1 MIKSLY
7 IVKLGGSSI
16 TDKNTPYKARKNV
29 IQSLAQEIKKS
40 GTKNGLIIAHGSG
53 SFGHTSA
60 AKFGGKKG
68 YKSKIGI
75 ATVSADAARINQIV
89 TDILVL
95 EGLPA
100 VSLSPMSMIIAKNG
114 KLESNFFGVIEEV
127 LKQGLIP
134 VVYGD
139 VIWDKVWKSTIFSG
153 EKTISEI
160 ALFLMKKGYKVEK
173 VIELSQTNGVYDSN
187 GKTVEKIDSKNFN
200 KIGVSFTKSGRMD
213 VTGGMKH
220 KVEVALDLSK
230 KGINTLIIS
239 GQNSKDLGKALREQK
254 VKGTLISL

>member
-29 IQSLAQEIKKS
+29 IQNLAQEIKKS
-40 GTKNGLIIAHGSG
+40 GAKNGLIIAHGSG

-60 AKFGGKKG
+60 TKFGGKKG

-89 TDILVL
+89 TDIFVQ
-95 EGLPA
+95 EGLPV

-114 KLESNFFGVIEEV
+114 KLDSSFFRVIEEV

-139 VIWDKVWKSTIFSG
+139 VIWDKAWKSTIFSG

-160 ALFLMKKGYKVEK
+160 VLFLMKNGYKVEK

-200 KIGVSFTKSGRMD
+200 KIGFSFTKGDRMD

-220 KVEVALDLSK
+220 KVEVALDLAK
-230 KGINTLIIS
+230 KGVNTLIIS
-239 GQNSKDLGKALREQK
+239 GQNSKDLGRALREQK